1 MYFIDLINIIYLY
14 NMLIKEVPK
23 YKVDLVP
30 NELVVIL
37 FLFSLFIH
45 YIYAIHI
52 STKIILYYK
61 KKVHEKCN

>member
-45 YIYAIHI
+45 YIYI
-52 STKIILYYK
+52 
-61 KKVHEKCN
+61 